1 MDDRKE
7 RPRTENELREQLA
20 MQIDFLTRSA
30 EAFDKGLT
38 DEAVRLA
45 VTLRLLLHDTTNS
58 KSLLGQLKMKDR
70 PFYDTSSLYDPDS
83 LAPFWGLISIAI
95 GPPEARYVAMLDDV
109 NNETREASFSEWW
122 NEIVFADA
130 RKRTLTRKDLVLT
143 AANQDG
149 GAHVDASLNETYAAF
164 TKDNALGWRAGTK
177 QGERPLEK
185 PEYPAIRQI
194 AHEVLKT
201 IVPGYAKK
209 PKIGVAEIIGD
220 VSLKLVGPTADRN
233 PPARVGRKIGR
244 NQPCPCGS
252 GKKFKK
258 CCGR

>member
-1 MDDRKE
+1 MDDKKE
-7 RPRTENELREQLA
+7 RPRTEDELREQLA

-30 EAFDKGLT
+30 EAFDRGFT
-38 DEAVRLA
+38 DEAIRLA
-45 VTLRLLLHDTTNS
+45 ATLRLLLHDTSNS

-70 PFYDTSSLYDPDS
+70 LFLDTSCVYDPENI
-83 LAPFWGLISIAI
+83 APFWGLISIAL
-95 GPPEARYVAMLDDV
+95 GPPEVRYVAMLDNV
-109 NNETREASFSEWW
+109 KNKIRKAPFSEWW

-130 RKRTLTRKDLVLT
+130 YKRTLTRKDLVLT

-149 GAHVDASLNETYAAF
+149 GVHVDASLNETYAAF
-164 TKDNALGWRAGTK
+164 TKDNALGWKAGTTE
-177 QGERPLEK
+177 GERPIAK

-201 IVPGYAKK
+201 IVPGYTQK
-209 PKIGVAEIIGD
+209 PKIGVAQIIGN
-220 VSLKLVGPTADRN
+220 VSLKPVGPAADKN
-233 PPARVGRKIGR
+233 LLGRKIGR
-244 NQPCPCGS
+244 NQPCLCGS